1 MPPGPAKTPRRFLPQ
16 SGGRHW
22 FQQLNDKHITPMLK
36 TKRNTQSGSSMLRGY
51 VLLITSLLFLAATL
65 PAKAVDGTWNNI
77 AGGSWT
83 NTADWL
89 GGTIADGAGSTANF
103 NTLDL
108 TSAATVTLD
117 TARTIGTLV
126 FGDPDT
132 NSPAGWII
140 SNNNVG
146 ANTLTVTNIT
156 VDLINPTTT
165 ATIFGSTND
174 AIISAVI
181 TGSGVVKKGAG
192 TVTFQTNNTMTTLR
206 IDEGLIAVGS
216 ATALGAS
223 NRKVSYNGGGI
234 IISTSGTIANTNEIL
249 TTAHIYPPSG
259 NYDAFNGPWIGSA
272 SSTIYIHATSGRF
285 TPAGSMTGFAG
296 TLHLADSASGLIRFN
311 LGSGTIYDMSTN
323 TLNTGTNLGRFAPRL
338 TAGGQKTIK
347 MGALTGGTNT
357 QINTSEQDNSS
368 ITWEIGALNTDT
380 VFDGRYTLYNSS
392 ATRPGGLTKVGTGK
406 LTLTHSGHTYTL
418 GTLVSNGTLA
428 LVGDAALNSTP
439 SITVGAGA
447 KFDVSGLNTTWGL
460 GANQTLGGNGSVI
473 GNLAVVNGT
482 ISPGTSVGTLTLSNN
497 LALSG
502 LSLTTNVFEISGVGT
517 NDRIHV
523 VGDLSLSDTIVL
535 RLAPLIPTIGNGT
548 YVLYTWGGNLTGD
561 TNNLV
566 LEYPTQ
572 SGTFTLNADTGAKQI
587 TLTVAGVIGPA
598 ALTWQ
603 GDGSAN
609 AWDLSTFN
617 WLDGVTPIAF
627 KNGDTVTLNN
637 NGSNNVPVD
646 ITVDVNPAAVTVNAT
661 EDYTLASTTAA
672 GIIGTGS
679 LTKTNSGA
687 LTILNAI
694 SYSGSTLI
702 QGGVL
707 RIGDNANPSGSVGT
721 GSIINNA
728 TLVYN
733 RPDDITSPAITGS
746 GAVIQTGS
754 GILSL
759 NSAGSYAGGTV
770 VSNGTVAVGNASAL
784 GTGTATLAGGTLSF
798 PSSQTITNPVSVV
811 ANSTLTFVN
820 TGNNALGLNGPL
832 SGAVGTTLTITAP
845 VGAGANTRLRIGSG
859 ITNSF
864 TYNGNIDLNGT
875 FVLATYN
882 SLGTYT
888 FNGVISGAGTLGRR
902 SAAAD
907 SLVAST
913 ILNGDNTFSGGVGFS
928 QGALGFGINSTGLGP
943 VTSGP
948 VGTGVITFE
957 SNAGSI
963 QQLFASGGPRTIG
976 NDISW
981 LSTGTDMNVIITGSN
996 PLTFAGTVDL
1006 GANIRSLTTS
1016 NSANTIISG
1025 AINNGGLIKA
1035 GPGVLLL
1042 NGPNTYTDTTTVSAG
1057 TLGGIGTL
1065 SGPVVV
1071 SSGGTLAPG
1080 TSIGTLTINSD
1091 LTLSG
1096 NLAIEVNK
1104 SLVQSNDVTLV
1115 SGGLTNLG
1123 TGSVLVTNLGPALT
1137 AGNRFY
1143 LFDKAVVGGA
1153 SLVISGGGVSWVN
1166 DLAVDG
1172 SIAVS
1177 AAPSPA
1183 NITFTQIGG
1192 SQVVLNW
1199 PAGQG
1204 WKLQAQT
1211 NTLATGLASNW
1222 VEIVGATPPYTNTV
1236 STANPATFFRLVY
1249 P

>member
-1 MPPGPAKTPRRFLPQ
+1 MLTTKPQ
-16 SGGRHW
+16 
-22 FQQLNDKHITPMLK
+22 N
-36 TKRNTQSGSSMLRGY
+36 QSGSLTFRGCSIAFASAI
-51 VLLITSLLFLAATL
+51 LLASSLLTRGA
-65 PAKAVDGTWNNI
+65 DGTWNNA

-83 NTADWL
+83 NSADWL
-89 GGTIADGAGSTANF
+89 GGTIADSAANTANF
-103 NTLDL
+103 NTLDI
-108 TSAATVTLD
+108 TAATTVTLD
-117 TARTIGTLV
+117 VSRTIGTV
-126 FGDPDT
+126 IFGDTDT
-132 NSPAGWII
+132 NSPAGWIL
-140 SNNNVG
+140 SNSG
-146 ANTLTVTNIT
+146 ILATTLNVTNIT
-156 VDLINPTTT
+156 VNTINPTTT
-165 ATIFGSTND
+165 ATIFNSTND
-174 AIISAVI
+174 AILSAVV

-192 TVTFQTNNTMTTLR
+192 TVMFTTNNTMSTLR
-206 IDEGLIAVGS
+206 IDEGLIGVGS
-216 ATALGAS
+216 ASALGAS

-234 IISTSGTIANTNEIL
+234 IISTTATIANTNEIL

-259 NYDAFNGPWIGSA
+259 NYDAFNGPWLGSA

-311 LGSGTIYDMSTN
+311 LGSGTVYDMSTN
-323 TLNTGTNLGRFAPRL
+323 TLNTGTNQGRFAPRL
-338 TAGGQKTIK
+338 TAGGQKVIK

-428 LVGDAALNSTP
+428 LVGDAALSSTP

-447 KFDVSGLNTTWGL
+447 KFDVSSLNTTWGL
-460 GANQTLGGNGSVI
+460 GANQTLGGSGSVI
-473 GNLAVVNGT
+473 GNVAVVNGT
-482 ISPGTSVGTLTLSNN
+482 ISPGISVGTLTLSNN

-523 VGDLSLSDTIVL
+523 VGDLSLSDTIVV
-535 RLAPLIPTIGNGT
+535 RMAPLIPTIQNGT
-548 YVLYTWGGNLTGD
+548 YVLYSWGGSLTGD
-561 TNNLV
+561 TNNLA
-566 LEYPTQ
+566 LEYPVQ

-598 ALTWQ
+598 ALTWK

-617 WLDGVTPIAF
+617 WLDGVTPIVF
-627 KNGDTVTLNN
+627 KNGDTVTFNN
-637 NGSNNVPVD
+637 DGSNNVPVD
-646 ITVDVNPAAVTVNAT
+646 ITVNVNPAAITVNAT
-661 EDYTLASTTAA
+661 EDYTFASTTAA
-672 GIIGTGS
+672 SIIGTGS

-687 LTILNAI
+687 LTILNAN

-707 RIGDNANPSGSVGT
+707 RIGDNVNPSGSVGT

-754 GILSL
+754 GIVSL

-770 VSNGTVAVGNASAL
+770 VSNGTVAVGNAAGM

-798 PSSQTITNPVSVV
+798 PGSQTITNPVSVV
-811 ANSTLTFVN
+811 ANSTLTFGN
-820 TGNNALGLNGPL
+820 TGNNAIGLNGPL
-832 SGAVGTTLTITAP
+832 SGTGGTTLTITP
-845 VGAGANTRLRIGSG
+845 GVGSGANTRLRIGSG

-864 TYNGNIDLNGT
+864 TYSGNIDLNGT
-875 FVLATYN
+875 FVFATYN

-928 QGALGFGINSTGLGP
+928 QGALGFGISSTGLP

-948 VGTGVITFE
+948 VGTGPITFE
-957 SNAGSI
+957 SNAGST
-963 QQLFASGGPRTIG
+963 QHLFASGGARTVG
-976 NDISW
+976 NDLVW
-981 LSTGTDMNVIITGSN
+981 LSTGTDMNVMITGSN

-1016 NSANTIISG
+1016 NTANTIISG
-1025 AINNGGLIKA
+1025 VINNGGLIKA

-1042 NGPNTYTDTTTVSAG
+1042 NGVNTYTDATTVNDG
-1057 TLGGIGTL
+1057 TLGGNGTIA
-1065 SGPVVV
+1065 GPVVV

-1080 TSIGTLTINSD
+1080 SAAIGTLTLSSD
-1091 LTLSG
+1091 LNLSG
-1096 NLAIEVNK
+1096 NLAVELNK
-1104 SLVQSNDVTLV
+1104 SLVQSNDVV
-1115 SGGLTNLG
+1115 NVAGGLTNLG
-1123 TGSVLVTNLGPALT
+1123 TGTVLVTNLGPALS

-1143 LFDKAVVGGA
+1143 LFDKPVEGGA
-1153 SLVISGGGVSWVN
+1153 SLVISGGGVSWIN
-1166 DLAVDG
+1166 RLAIDG
-1172 SIAVS
+1172 SIEAS

-1183 NITFTQIGG
+1183 NITFNPIGG
-1192 SQVVLNW
+1192 GQLVLNW
-1199 PAGQG
+1199 PSGQG

-1211 NTLATGLASNW
+1211 NTLATGLRTNW
-1222 VEIVGATPPYTNTV
+1222 VEIVGATPPYTN
-1236 STANPATFFRLVY
+1236 SISPANPTTFYRLVY